1 MSDESGDEMR
11 DRDDEPVIDDEDEEE
26 VTEEAKKAIEPPG
39 MDDGEEVDDKKNAL
53 RQQTIIESN
62 TENMQQHS
70 RPAKVRRTTR
80 YLTKYERARILG
92 TRALQISHN
101 APILVN
107 VRDEIDPLQIAEREL
122 QAKKIPMIIRRYL
135 PDGTY
140 EDWKIEEL
148 IID

>member
-1 MSDESGDEMR
+1 MR
-11 DRDDEPVIDDEDEEE
+11 DHDDEPAIEEDDNEEI
-26 VTEEAKKAIEPPG
+26 TEEAKKAIEPPM
-39 MDDGEEVDDKKNAL
+39 MDEEEGDKKVPL

-62 TENMQQHS
+62 TENMRLQS
-70 RPAKVRRTTR
+70 RPAVGRRTTK

-107 VRDEIDPLQIAEREL
+107 LTDEIDPLQIAEREL

-140 EDWKIEEL
+140 EDWRIDEL